1 MDELITPRE
10 ITIQQHQLEKKRKHQ
25 QDRMNRRLIKQ
36 HFDGVIDANDKGSA
50 FRDTYT
56 ASVYAQIRAND
67 AKMKDN
73 MVQATGSAPY
83 HQKEKKN

>member
-1 MDELITPRE
+1 MIR
-10 ITIQQHQLEKKRKHQ
+10 QHQLEQKRKHQ
-25 QDRMNRRLIKQ
+25 QEQMNRRLINQ
-36 HFDGVIDANDKGSA
+36 HFDGGARATDKNSA

-83 HQKEKKN
+83 HQRRRKID

>member
-10 ITIQQHQLEKKRKHQ
+10 ITIQQHQLEMKRKHQ
-25 QDRMNRRLIKQ
+25 QERMNRRLIKQ
-36 HFDGVIDANDKGSA
+36 HFDGVTDATDRGSA

-83 HQKEKKN
+83 HQKGKRN

>member
-1 MDELITPRE
+1 MDKLIPME
-10 ITIQQHQLEKKRKHQ
+10 ISIRQHQSEMKRRHQ
-25 QDRMNRRLIKQ
+25 QTQMNQRFTNQ
-36 HFDGVIDANDKGSA
+36 HFDGGARTTDNASA